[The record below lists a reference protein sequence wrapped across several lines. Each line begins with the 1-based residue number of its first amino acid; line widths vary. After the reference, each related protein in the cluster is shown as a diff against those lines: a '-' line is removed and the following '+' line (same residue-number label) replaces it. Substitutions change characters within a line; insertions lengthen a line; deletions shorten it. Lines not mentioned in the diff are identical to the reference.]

1 MMLFYVGEAVVGLSS
16 DSRRDPA
23 ATERASGFTF
33 RRSRI
38 AWKMAA
44 RLSMLGLAAKAASC
58 SKPIVALTRFDPATV
73 SPGAPGCLKIDK
85 ALRTQDRI
93 EDELD
98 HLLPRRKVSW
108 FRGKA

>member
-1 MMLFYVGEAVVGLSS
+1 MSFDVSFHGATADRHEYRRWLLWVGPCRSMLLFYVGEAVVGLSS

-44 RLSMLGLAAKAASC
+44 RLSMLGLPVNDNMLCRLLLGFAVKLGELLKADC
-58 SKPIVALTRFDPATV
+58 RVDQL
-73 SPGAPGCLKIDK
+73 
-85 ALRTQDRI
+85 
-93 EDELD
+93 
-98 HLLPRRKVSW
+98 
-108 FRGKA
+108 